1 MRKILKQVKNALGY
15 FAVYFVIQNIISAI
29 AGFVVVAKY
38 STELSAARS
47 AGFEQYMAEYQ
58 KYLAGYNGICLILT
72 AIAVLL
78 TYFFIE
84 KAKKSGLAKETDIR
98 RVSGMHIGLT
108 IIAATGAMFFLN
120 FMLNI
125 LPIPKELLGSLSS
138 GMKNLSAYPFWQA
151 ILANAILI
159 PIMEEVV
166 FRGYLFNRLSKAMPE
181 IVAALIT
188 SVIFGLCH
196 GGIVWATW
204 AFVVGMIIC
213 VFRIKTGSIIP
224 GMIFHI
230 IMNTFGTL
238 TSYTTIFDGITE
250 TGMKVLTAAGGIILL
265 TTLVITL
272 MGKKTAVENNSAEV
286 TVSSA
291 KV

>member
-1 MRKILKQVKNALGY
+1 MKKVLKQVKNALGY
-15 FAVYFVIQNIISAI
+15 FAVYFVVQNIISAI
-29 AGFVVVAKY
+29 AGFIVVAKY

-47 AGFEQYMAEYQ
+47 TGFEQYMTEYQ

-72 AIAVLL
+72 AVAVLL
-78 TYFFIE
+78 TYFIIE
-84 KAKKSGLAKETDIR
+84 KAKKSSLAKETDIR
-98 RVSGMHIGLT
+98 KVSGMHIGLT

-272 MGKKTAVENNSAEV
+272 VGKKNAVENNSAEV
-286 TVSSA
+286 TVSSSRI
-291 KV
+291 

>member
-1 MRKILKQVKNALGY
+1 MKKVLKQIRNALGY
-15 FAVYFVIQNIISAI
+15 FAVYFVIQNLISAI

-38 STELSAARS
+38 STELGAARS
-47 AGFEQYMAEYQ
+47 VSFEHYMTEYQ
-58 KYLAGYNGICLILT
+58 KYLAGYNGICLIAT

-78 TYFFIE
+78 TYFIIE
-84 KAKKSGLAKETDIR
+84 KVKKSSLAKETDIR
-98 RVSGMHIGLT
+98 KVSGMHIGLT

-125 LPIPKELLGSLSS
+125 LPIPKELLGSLNS

-151 ILANAILI
+151 MLANAILV

-166 FRGYLFNRLSKAMPE
+166 FRGYLFNRLSKVMPE

-224 GMIFHI
+224 GIIFHI

-238 TSYTTIFDGITE
+238 TSYTTVFDGITE
-250 TGMKVLTAAGGIILL
+250 TGMKVLTAVGGIVL
-265 TTLVITL
+265 TGALVFTM
-272 MGKKTAVENNSAEV
+272 MGKKTEVENNSAEV

-291 KV
+291 KI

>member
-1 MRKILKQVKNALGY
+1 MKKILKQVKNAVGY

-78 TYFFIE
+78 AYFFIE

-265 TTLVITL
+265 TAVVITL

>member
-1 MRKILKQVKNALGY
+1 MKKILKQVKNALGY

>member
-1 MRKILKQVKNALGY
+1 MKKVLKQVKNALGY

-29 AGFVVVAKY
+29 AGFIVVAKY

-47 AGFEQYMAEYQ
+47 AGFEQYMTEYQ

-72 AIAVLL
+72 AVAVLL
-78 TYFFIE
+78 TYFIIE
-84 KAKKSGLAKETDIR
+84 KIKKTGIVKEADIR
-98 RVSGMHIGLT
+98 KISGKHIGLT
-108 IIAATGAMFFLN
+108 IMAATGAMFFLN

-151 ILANAILI
+151 VLANAILI

-204 AFVVGMIIC
+204 AFVFGMIIC

-238 TSYTTIFDGITE
+238 SSYTTLFDGITE
-250 TGMKVLTAAGGIILL
+250 TGIKVLTVAGGIVLATALVL
-265 TTLVITL
+265 TI
-272 MGKKTAVENNSAEV
+272 MGKKTAVEDNSAEV
-286 TVSSA
+286 TVASA
-291 KV
+291 EV

>member
-1 MRKILKQVKNALGY
+1 MKKVLKQVKNALGY

-29 AGFVVVAKY
+29 AGFIVVAKY

-47 AGFEQYMAEYQ
+47 AGFEQYMTEYQ

-72 AIAVLL
+72 AVAVLL
-78 TYFFIE
+78 TYFIIE
-84 KAKKSGLAKETDIR
+84 KIKKTGIVKEADIR
-98 RVSGMHIGLT
+98 KISGKHIGLT
-108 IIAATGAMFFLN
+108 IMAATGAMFFLN

-265 TTLVITL
+265 TAVVITL

>member
-1 MRKILKQVKNALGY
+1 MKKILKQVKNAVGY

-78 TYFFIE
+78 AYFFIE

-166 FRGYLFNRLSKAMPE
+166 FRGYLFNRLSKAMPR
-181 IVAALIT
+181 
-188 SVIFGLCH
+188 S
-196 GGIVWATW
+196 
-204 AFVVGMIIC
+204 
-213 VFRIKTGSIIP
+213 
-224 GMIFHI
+224 
-230 IMNTFGTL
+230 
-238 TSYTTIFDGITE
+238 
-250 TGMKVLTAAGGIILL
+250 LL
-265 TTLVITL
+265 HSLL
-272 MGKKTAVENNSAEV
+272 RS
-286 TVSSA
+286 SSA
-291 KV
+291 FAMAESYGQHGHLLSA